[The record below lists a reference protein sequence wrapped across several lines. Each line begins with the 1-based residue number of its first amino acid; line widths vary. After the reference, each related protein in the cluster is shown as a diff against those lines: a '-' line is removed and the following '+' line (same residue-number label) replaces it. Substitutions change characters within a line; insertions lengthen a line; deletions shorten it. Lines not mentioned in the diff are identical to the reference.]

1 MTPDYMAKLL
11 ISRLSISAEQGFT
24 FMACDSLLNRSGE
37 YFALIERALQDRM
50 DILMGGSP
58 VIIFPRS
65 VSEALYYDM
74 YGQYDAGSSPGFFLS
89 LMLNGFLSIPVLYI
103 FIFLTYQLFYGV
115 NRKFSLIGL
124 IALVL
129 ITKIISVNISEY
141 FVIVSPVTLALVL
154 LVLDRKRPRLKSSH
168 SCTSR

>member
-1 MTPDYMAKLL
+1 
-11 ISRLSISAEQGFT
+11 
-24 FMACDSLLNRSGE
+24 
-37 YFALIERALQDRM
+37 M

-103 FIFLTYQLFYGV
+103 FIFLIYQLFYGV

-129 ITKIISVNISEY
+129 ITKIIYVTISDFFFILY
-141 FVIVSPVTLALVL
+141 PLNLALFL
-154 LVLDRKRPRLKSSH
+154 YWKIF
-168 SCTSR
+168 